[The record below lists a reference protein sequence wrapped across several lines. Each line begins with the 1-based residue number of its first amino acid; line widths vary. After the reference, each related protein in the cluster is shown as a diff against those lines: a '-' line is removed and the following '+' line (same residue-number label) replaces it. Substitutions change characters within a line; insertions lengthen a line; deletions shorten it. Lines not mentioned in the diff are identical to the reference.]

1 MYILCRASFQ
11 CMEQSCQIV
20 PAPCNST
27 AYSKLPATYSTREFT
42 SCITKWKLHFYLLL
56 PTTGTSSYSI
66 SLWQG
71 WCYGSLEKIIL
82 PKAPSLTL
90 ESIDVHVSFSGFYWK
105 VALQNLL
112 FFLGSAQMSNLWD
125 NLWKII
131 KIIFFRKWLSTGSL
145 DTHLAQSLILP
156 SLVQTSIHFLTV
168 KELCII
174 VCQLDVCITW
184 CVFLFFPDRKLR
196 KV

>member
-1 MYILCRASFQ
+1 METPFLPFAAYYWYLVLQYII
-11 CMEQSCQIV
+11 M
-20 PAPCNST
+20 
-27 AYSKLPATYSTREFT
+27 
-42 SCITKWKLHFYLLL
+42 
-56 PTTGTSSYSI
+56 TGLV
-66 SLWQG
+66 LWFIGKDYIAKSPVFDTQ
-71 WCYGSLEKIIL
+71 
-82 PKAPSLTL
+82 

>member
-1 MYILCRASFQ
+1 METPFLPFAAYYWYLVLQYIIMTGLVLWFIGKDYIAKSPVFD
-11 CMEQSCQIV
+11 
-20 PAPCNST
+20 
-27 AYSKLPATYSTREFT
+27 TRKYWCT
-42 SCITKWKLHFYLLL
+42 CILLRFL
-56 PTTGTSSYSI
+56 LKSGP
-66 SLWQG
+66 
-71 WCYGSLEKIIL
+71 
-82 PKAPSLTL
+82 PKFA
-90 ESIDVHVSFSGFYWK
+90 I
-105 VALQNLL
+105 
-112 FFLGSAQMSNLWD
+112 FFLGSAQMSNLRD

>member
-1 MYILCRASFQ
+1 
-11 CMEQSCQIV
+11 MET
-20 PAPCNST
+20 PFLPFA
-27 AYSKLPATYSTREFT
+27 AYYWYLSLTVYHYDRVGVMVH
-42 SCITKWKLHFYLLL
+42 WKRLY
-56 PTTGTSSYSI
+56 
-66 SLWQG
+66 
-71 WCYGSLEKIIL
+71 L

-174 VCQLDVCITW
+174 VCQLGVCITW